1 MVGLKKLRFYLGFIL
16 LKGGGT
22 LSNILTTKEEIFVQC
37 LVEKKSQREAYKFAY
52 NCENMKDESIDVK
65 ASNLFKKD
73 KIRLRYEE
81 LINELKQQMFYTVEK
96 ANDDLNWIKLKA
108 KEDIE
113 NRGIKQA
120 NANTYL
126 GAVKQQIELNG
137 ITIKEAKKDID
148 NVIKFELVGA
158 NNVN

>member
-1 MVGLKKLRFYLGFIL
+1 LGAFIFL
-16 LKGGGT
+16 LKEVET
-22 LSNILTTKEEIFVQC
+22 LSLTTKQELFIQG
-37 LVEKKSQREAYKFAY
+37 LIKGYSQRESYKMAYEAD
-52 NCENMKDESIDVK
+52 NMKNESIDVK
-65 ASNLFKKD
+65 ASNLFKQD

-81 LINELKQQMFYTVEK
+81 LKNELKEKAFYTVEK

-113 NRGIKQA
+113 AKGIKQA

-137 ITIKEAKKDID
+137 ITIKEAKADID
-148 NVIKFELVGA
+148 NIIKFEIVGA
-158 NNVN
+158 KNE